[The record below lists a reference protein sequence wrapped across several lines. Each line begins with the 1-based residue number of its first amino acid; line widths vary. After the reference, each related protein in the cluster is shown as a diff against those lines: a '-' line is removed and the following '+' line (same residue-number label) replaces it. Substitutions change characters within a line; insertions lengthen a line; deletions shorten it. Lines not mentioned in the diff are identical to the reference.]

1 METKTFAGALDSL
14 GLIRDFVAAA
24 ANTAGFDKKRTYDLC
39 LAVDEI
45 ATNII
50 LHGYEEAGRS
60 GGVDVRAEIEGQR
73 LTVTLEDDGDPFD
86 PLQGK
91 LPKEEDLSRPL
102 EDRPIGGLGLF
113 LALEGVDEFKYER
126 AGGRNR
132 NIFVVFCPVHRQSGG
147 TVLE

>member
-1 METKTFAGALDSL
+1 MEAKTFAGTLDSL
-14 GLIRDFVAAA
+14 GPIRDYVTAAA
-24 ANTAGFDKKRTYDLC
+24 KTAGLDKKRTYDLC

-50 LHGYEEAGRS
+50 LHGYEDSGRS
-60 GGVDVRAEIEGQR
+60 GVIDVRAEMEGQK
-73 LTVTLEDDGDPFD
+73 LTVTLEDDGEPFD

-91 LPKEEDLSRPL
+91 LPKEEDLNRPL

-113 LALEGVDEFKYER
+113 LAIEGVDEFKYER

-132 NIFVVFCPVHRQSGG
+132 NIFIVFCRSTHTTNP
-147 TVLE
+147 